1 MNRAMTTRHLV
12 LAVAALFSSGHEVLS
27 AQTVAITGGT
37 VFPVSAPRI
46 ERGTVLIRDGKIVAV
61 GADVAVPPD
70 AQRIDAT
77 GKWVTPGLIHAASDA
92 GLGIGS
98 LFQFSEGR
106 LRGDVNPSFS
116 PIEGIDPLALTIAQ
130 TRTGGITT
138 AIIPPGGEF
147 IRGRAVTI
155 DLTGESLEEME
166 VNGSTALVI
175 SLDDGSKAAGGGS
188 RAGTLNRL
196 RQLFRDAREYERRKA
211 DYNRAQ
217 MQALSAP
224 AEELA
229 ALLPALQ
236 GLMPVY
242 LAANRVL
249 DIQNALRLKA
259 EFKLRLVLQ
268 GATEG
273 WVIGKD
279 IAAAGVPVLVQP
291 MTDIPSFDGLRAR
304 LDNATLLRDAGVQI
318 IIAQGDA
325 GGDRNLRWVAG
336 NAVRNGLTWDEALQ
350 AITATPATVFGLA
363 DRGTLEPG
371 KLANLVVWSGDPLD
385 FAGAPERVFIRGK
398 ETTLRTRETE
408 LFERY
413 RTLPPGR

>member
-1 MNRAMTTRHLV
+1 MNRIMRTRHLL
-12 LAVAALFSSGHEVLS
+12 LALTAAAGPAVLS
-27 AQTVAITGGT
+27 AQTIAITGGT
-37 VFPVSAPRI
+37 VFPVSGPRI

-61 GADVAVPPD
+61 GANVAVPAE

-92 GLGIGS
+92 GLGVGS

-116 PIEGIDPLALTIAQ
+116 PVEGIDPLALTIAQ

-138 AIIPPGGEF
+138 AIIPPGGSF
-147 IRGRAVTI
+147 IRGQAVTI
-155 DLTGESLEEME
+155 DLAGSSLEELE
-166 VNGSTALVI
+166 VNPATALVI
-175 SLDDGSKAAGGGS
+175 SLNDGSKQAGGGS
-188 RAGTLNRL
+188 RAGTLARL
-196 RQLFRDAREYERRKA
+196 RQLFQDATEYERRKA

-217 MQALSAP
+217 MQPLSAP
-224 AEELA
+224 AEELE
-229 ALLPALQ
+229 ALLPALT
-236 GLMPVY
+236 GRMPVY
-242 LAANRVL
+242 LVANRVL

-259 EFKLRLVLQ
+259 EFKLKLVLQ

-291 MTDIPSFDGLRAR
+291 MTDIPSFDGLQAR
-304 LDNATLLRDAGVQI
+304 LDNATLLRDAGVEV

-325 GGDRNLRWVAG
+325 GGDRSLRWVAG
-336 NAVRNGLTWDEALQ
+336 NAVRNGLSWDEALRY
-350 AITATPATVFGLA
+350 ITTTPARVFGLA

-371 KLANLVVWSGDPLD
+371 KVANLVVWSGDPLD
-385 FAGAPERVFIRGK
+385 FAGAPERVFIRGR
-398 ETTLRTRETE
+398 EESLRTRETE

>member
-1 MNRAMTTRHLV
+1 MNRIMRTRHLL
-12 LAVAALFSSGHEVLS
+12 LALAAAGPGVLS
-27 AQTVAITGGT
+27 AQTIAITGGT
-37 VFPVSAPRI
+37 VFPVSGPRI
-46 ERGTVLIRDGKIVAV
+46 ERGTVVIRDGKIVAV
-61 GADVAVPPD
+61 GANVAVPAD

-77 GKWVTPGLIHAASDA
+77 GKWVTPGLIHAASEA
-92 GLGIGS
+92 GLGVGS
-98 LFQFSEGR
+98 LFQFGEGR

-116 PIEGIDPLALTIAQ
+116 PVEGIDPLALTIAQ

-138 AIIPPGGEF
+138 AIIPPGGSF
-147 IRGRAVTI
+147 IRGQAVTI
-155 DLTGESLEEME
+155 DLAGASLEELE
-166 VNGSTALVI
+166 VNPATALVI
-175 SLDDGSKAAGGGS
+175 SLDDGSKEAGGGS
-188 RAGTLNRL
+188 RAGTLARL
-196 RQLFRDAREYERRKA
+196 RQLFQDATEYQRRTA

-217 MQALSAP
+217 MQPLAAP

-229 ALLPALQ
+229 ALLPALA
-236 GLMPVY
+236 GRMPVY
-242 LAANRVL
+242 LVANRVL

-259 EFKLRLVLQ
+259 EFKLRVVLQ

-318 IIAQGDA
+318 IIAQSDA
-325 GGDRNLRWVAG
+325 GGDRSLRWVAG

-350 AITATPATVFGLA
+350 SITATPAKVFGLA

-385 FAGAPERVFIRGK
+385 FAGAAERVFIRGK
-398 ETTLRTRETE
+398 EESLRTRETE